1 MRIGGVDLISIDV
14 RVIAASNKDL
24 LKRIAEG
31 QFREDLYYRLNV
43 LPLSLPPLRQ
53 RRSDIPVL
61 ASAFLKEFGGEKA
74 LSARFCRCLSD
85 ILGREISES
94 CITAL
99 NICISYR
106 KKKFFLLIYLKISVI
121 MKELLCRYR
130 MIF

>member
-1 MRIGGVDLISIDV
+1 MANQGTIFLDEIGELPYELQAKLLRVLMEREVMRIGGVDLISIDV
-14 RVIAASNKDL
+14 RVIAATNKDL

-74 LSARFCRCLSD
+74 LSAE
-85 ILGREISES
+85 ILQVLIRYPWPG
-94 CITAL
+94 
-99 NICISYR
+99 NI
-106 KKKFFLLIYLKISVI
+106 
-121 MKELLCRYR
+121 
-130 MIF
+130 